1 MLKATKNIKK
11 YKVYTSPFLFSLVFF
26 LADSICKKKSHL
38 KFQFPIRCDM
48 NAWVTKM
55 FVGLFNQK

>member
-11 YKVYTSPFLFSLVFF
+11 YKVYTSPFLFCLVFF
-26 LADSICKKKSHL
+26 LADYLQKKSHL